1 MNFRILIVDD
11 EPSQREMLS
20 GFLLNHNYQVCTAA
34 DGYEAL
40 DLAQR
45 HFFHLV
51 LLDHKM
57 PGMTGDQLLEKLLEI
72 NPRQKAI
79 MITAYGAVSMA
90 VEVMKLGAI
99 DFMEKP
105 VDLEQLQQK
114 IAEVQE
120 QRQIADEAEQVDEQ
134 LLQRSC
140 PITMVGHSEA
150 MRNLMSMTHRLAP
163 SAWGV
168 LINGETGTGKELLAR
183 MIHHLSPRSAHPF
196 IEVNCAAIPEN
207 LFESEL
213 FGHEKG
219 AFTGATA
226 TRQGKFEAAHLGTL
240 FLDEVGEL
248 PLLLQSKLLRALQEK
263 RICRVGSSH
272 EIEVD
277 TRVLA
282 ATNRN
287 LPDMVEKG
295 LFRED
300 LYYRLNVF
308 EVEIPPL
315 RQRKSDIPELI
326 NFFLEKYNT
335 RPLVFRDETLGV
347 LAKYPFPGNVRELE
361 HLIQRLVTLNRTQQV
376 NPADLPENFRRIQT
390 NDKGDLAE
398 QLDNQEKEMLRS
410 ALEKNN
416 WIQTRAA
423 RSLGISERV
432 LRYKMAKFGIDK
444 GTG

>member
-1 MNFRILIVDD
+1 MKFRILIVDD
-11 EPSQREMLS
+11 EPDQRDMLS
-20 GFLLNHNYQVCTAA
+20 GFLLNCNYQVCTAA
-34 DGYEAL
+34 DGYQAL

-51 LLDHKM
+51 LLDGKM

-79 MITAYGAVSMA
+79 MITAYGAISMA
-90 VEVMKLGAI
+90 VKVMKLGAI
-99 DFMEKP
+99 DFIEKP
-105 VDLEQLQQK
+105 VDLELLQQK
-114 IAEVQE
+114 IADLHE
-120 QRQIADEAEQVDEQ
+120 QLQIDAEAQQVDEQ
-134 LLQRSC
+134 LLVRSC
-140 PITMVGHSEA
+140 PITMVGQSEA
-150 MRNLMSMTHRLAP
+150 MRNLLSMTHRLAP

-168 LINGETGTGKELLAR
+168 LIHGETGTGKELLAR
-183 MIHHLSPRSAHPF
+183 MIHHLSPRCDQPF

-219 AFTGATA
+219 AFTGATSM
-226 TRQGKFEAAHLGTL
+226 RQGKFEAAQSGTL

-263 RICRVGSSH
+263 RISRVGSSH
-272 EIEVD
+272 EIDID

-287 LPDMVEKG
+287 LLEMVEKG
-295 LFRED
+295 TFRED

-335 RPLVFRDETLGV
+335 RPLVFSDEALAV

-376 NPADLPENFRRIQT
+376 HPADLPENYRRVQT
-390 NDKGDLAE
+390 GDKSDLAE
-398 QLDNQEKEMLRS
+398 QLDSQEKEMLRS
-410 ALEKNN
+410 ALEKHN

-432 LRYKMAKFGIDK
+432 LRYKMAKFGIEKDAK
-444 GTG
+444 

>member
-20 GFLLNHNYQVCTAA
+20 GFLLNCNYQVCTAT
-34 DGYEAL
+34 DGYQAL
-40 DLAQR
+40 ELAQR

-57 PGMTGDQLLEKLLEI
+57 PGMTGDELLEKLLDI
-72 NPRQKAI
+72 NPRQKAM
-79 MITAYGAVSMA
+79 MITAYGEVSMA
-90 VEVMKLGAI
+90 VKVMKLGAT
-99 DFMEKP
+99 DFIEKP
-105 VDLEQLQQK
+105 VDLELLQQK
-114 IAEVQE
+114 IAELQE
-120 QRQIADEAEQVDEQ
+120 QLQVEEEARQVDEQ
-134 LLQRSC
+134 LHQRSC
-140 PITMVGHSEA
+140 PITMVGQSEA
-150 MRNLMSMTHRLAP
+150 MRNLLSMTHRLAP
-163 SAWGV
+163 SDWGV
-168 LINGETGTGKELLAR
+168 LIHGETGTGKELLAR

-219 AFTGATA
+219 SFTGATSQ
-226 TRQGKFEAAHLGTL
+226 RHGKFEAAQSGTL

-263 RICRVGSSH
+263 RISRVGSAH
-272 EIEVD
+272 EIAID

-287 LPDMVEKG
+287 LPEMVEKG
-295 LFRED
+295 TFRED

-315 RQRKSDIPELI
+315 RERKGDIPELI
-326 NFFLEKYNT
+326 NFFLQKYNT
-335 RPLVFRDETLGV
+335 RPLVFSDEALGV

-376 NPADLPENFRRIQT
+376 HSADLPENFRRVQT
-390 NDKGDLAE
+390 GDKSDLAE
-398 QLDNQEKEMLRS
+398 QLDSQEKEMLRS

-416 WIQTRAA
+416 WVQTRAA

-432 LRYKMAKFGIDK
+432 LRYKMAKFGIER
-444 GTG
+444 GA